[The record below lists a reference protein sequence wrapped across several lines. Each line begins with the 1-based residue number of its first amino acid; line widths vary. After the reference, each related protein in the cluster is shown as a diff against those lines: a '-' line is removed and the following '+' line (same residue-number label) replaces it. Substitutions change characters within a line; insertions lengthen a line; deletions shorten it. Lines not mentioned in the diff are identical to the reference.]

1 MRLPTFPRQTTVDD
15 ADTERTP
22 VAPRRDEPTTATLT
36 PVRPDTTVA
45 PPPARPQTF
54 RPAPVSETQRAKAV
68 SEPVAVPEPSA
79 PPAPRARAS
88 LVATLGLVL
97 SVAGALLVL
106 SGPLLGYGV
115 GVSAVALV
123 LSIAGVF
130 ATRKRHVAGKTG
142 ALIGVVLS
150 LAAVVIGVLALAGQL
165 WWLGTDTQTVTEFR
179 TWLDTQFETRI

>member
-15 ADTERTP
+15 ANTERTP
-22 VAPRRDEPTTATLT
+22 VVPRRDEPTTASLT
-36 PVRPDTTVA
+36 PVRPDTSVT

-54 RPAPVSETQRAKAV
+54 QPAPLSETQRAKAV
-68 SEPVAVPEPSA
+68 SEPVAVPVNA
-79 PPAPRARAS
+79 PAPRARAS

-123 LSIAGVF
+123 LSLAGVF

-165 WWLGTDTQTVTEFR
+165 WWLGTDTQTVSEFR

>member
-1 MRLPTFPRQTTVDD
+1 VRLPTFPRQTTVDD

-22 VAPRRDEPTTATLT
+22 VTPRRDEPTTATL
-36 PVRPDTTVA
+36 PAVRSDTVT

-54 RPAPVSETQRAKAV
+54 PPRPEISEKDRARAV
-68 SEPVAVPEPSA
+68 SEPVAVPVTT
-79 PPAPRARAS
+79 PAPRARAS

-123 LSIAGVF
+123 LSLAGVF
-130 ATRKRHVAGKTG
+130 TTRKRHVAGKTG

-165 WWLGTDTQTVTEFR
+165 WWLGTGTQTVTELR